1 MVCCTGTTGRT
12 AQIARTA
19 AAGRHLLLDVDQ
31 IISNLSSSSDL
42 DTSSVTTPFG
52 LEVYGNDQPTGLI
65 ADSGSTEV
73 HTYALTCLP
82 TGCRHLQS
90 QPESGQTLFNL
101 HVGRPSAFAKC
112 ALVMTVNV
120 MSLLMLMISM
130 PSESW

>member
-1 MVCCTGTTGRT
+1 MRFTRTVCCTGITDRI
-12 AQIARTA
+12 AQTARTA

-73 HTYALTCLP
+73 HTYAQTCLP
-82 TGCRHLQS
+82 TGCPYLQS
-90 QPESGQTLFNL
+90 WSESGQTLSNL
-101 HVGRPSAFAKC
+101 HVGRPPAFTK
-112 ALVMTVNV
+112 
-120 MSLLMLMISM
+120 
-130 PSESW
+130 

>member
-1 MVCCTGTTGRT
+1 MICCTGTTERI

-42 DTSSVTTPFG
+42 DTSNVTTPFG

-73 HTYALTCLP
+73 RNYALTGVPAGCPCLQ
-82 TGCRHLQS
+82 HWS
-90 QPESGQTLFNL
+90 ESGQTLSNL
-101 HVGRPSAFAKC
+101 HVGRPSAF
-112 ALVMTVNV
+112 TT
-120 MSLLMLMISM
+120 
-130 PSESW
+130 